1 MSMKKMEF
9 SIDINAPKEEVWK
22 VLWNDS
28 TYREWS
34 GAFMEGSY
42 VESDWNEGSKIR
54 FLDPEGN
61 GLSSVIERKVPNQF
75 MSFRHNAELRNK
87 KELDEKT
94 NWSDATESYILRQ
107 TDGMTHLKVEL
118 NGPEDHVNMFND
130 SFAKAL
136 QKVKELSE
144 KKEGYSEA
152 V

>member
-1 MSMKKMEF
+1 
-9 SIDINAPKEEVWK
+9 
-22 VLWNDS
+22 
-28 TYREWS
+28 
-34 GAFMEGSY
+34 
-42 VESDWNEGSKIR
+42 
-54 FLDPEGN
+54 
-61 GLSSVIERKVPNQF
+61 
-75 MSFRHNAELRNK
+75 MSFRHNTELRNK

-130 SFAKAL
+130 SFPKAL

-144 KKEGYSEA
+144 KKEAYSEA